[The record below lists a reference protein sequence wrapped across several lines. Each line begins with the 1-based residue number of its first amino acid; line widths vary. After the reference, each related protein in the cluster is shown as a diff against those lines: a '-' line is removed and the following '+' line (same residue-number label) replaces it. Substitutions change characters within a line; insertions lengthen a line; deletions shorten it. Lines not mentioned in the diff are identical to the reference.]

1 MRHLYIWAFCGNKR
15 KFHKNNTTT
24 FSLRSWIWSTGG
36 SEARD
41 VVPFYGRALRA
52 GQSCVCHCVICVP
65 LCGQHL
71 CGAEDLCGGVWCGG
85 GRTRWSPHDSQLA
98 LGVPPLTMP
107 HKGDL
112 KLPPVTQGDV
122 TTNKINATRT
132 DSNKCHLNGV
142 SNISV
147 WIFAQKEAFLLFNC
161 GNHKTQVF
169 KFM

>member
-52 GQSCVCHCVICVP
+52 GQSCVVP
-65 LCGQHL
+65 LC
-71 CGAEDLCGGVWCGG
+71 DLCASMWATSVWGRRPVWGCVVWGG
-85 GRTRWSPHDSQLA
+85 GFTRWSPHDSQLA

-147 WIFAQKEAFLLFNC
+147 WIFAQK
-161 GNHKTQVF
+161 
-169 KFM
+169 